1 MATADLLAKRARQVA
16 AGLCGEVPSPCV
28 SVCRMD
34 PVSELC
40 EGCFRSLDEIALWG
54 RMDELGKREVWQ
66 QIGQRMA
73 RRQVPGERKLA

>member
-1 MATADLLAKRARQVA
+1 MTTSTRQILLEKA
-16 AGLCGEVPSPCV
+16 AGIALADFVPSPCV

-54 RMDELGKREVWQ
+54 RMDERGKREVWQ